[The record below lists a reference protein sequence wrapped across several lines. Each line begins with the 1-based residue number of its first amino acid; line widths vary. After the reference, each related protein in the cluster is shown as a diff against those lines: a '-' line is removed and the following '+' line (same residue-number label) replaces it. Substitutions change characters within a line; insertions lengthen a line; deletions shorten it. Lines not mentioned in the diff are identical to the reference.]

1 MKRIVLT
8 VIWLCALSA
17 FAMAQQKPA
26 TTDPLKPYTKCAWPG
41 DLEVKEIDRRP
52 KSDAKFR
59 EVRTA
64 QGMERISVLD
74 GYRVMFSFKGL
85 PYYFANVKIEQSDS
99 DSYARDKEINIASLK
114 YLSIEKQVT
123 PMILADESMLNGF
136 AHFGIDRDRIDVG
149 GVLGIHVLFDDIH
162 HLVITIY
169 FLNQGVENSRRST
182 TADRR
187 RFHNI
192 EEYRLLRDDF
202 LARYSECLRKV
213 ADFQG

>member
-1 MKRIVLT
+1 MRTIVLT

-26 TTDPLKPYTKCAWPG
+26 TTDPLKRYAKCKWPG

-64 QGMERISVLD
+64 QGMERVSVLD
-74 GYRVMFSFKGL
+74 GYRVMFSFKGR
-85 PYYFANVKIEQSDS
+85 PYYFANVKIEQSDPG
-99 DSYARDKEINIASLK
+99 SYARDKEINIASLK

-136 AHFGIDRDRIDVG
+136 ALFGIDRDRIDVG
-149 GVLGIHVLFDDIH
+149 EVLGIHMLFDDVH
-162 HLVITIY
+162 RLVITIY
-169 FLNQGVENSRRST
+169 FLNQDDKNSGRG
-182 TADRR
+182 R

-213 ADFQG
+213 GAAQG